1 MIYLIDDKDVKK
13 RLDIFLS
20 ENLNE
25 ISRSY
30 IKTLIES
37 DNVKVNDKKQK
48 AGYKLK
54 VNDKVEINVPQPE
67 LIDNVAQNIPLDI
80 VYEDDDIIIVNK
92 PKGMVVHPA
101 NGNYTGTMV
110 NALLYTHKENLS
122 SINGKIRPGIVH
134 RIDKD
139 TSGILVVAKNDNAHK
154 KLSEQF
160 KVHSIKREYIA
171 LVKGIIAED
180 NFTINLPIGRSSNDR
195 KKMAVTLKNSRSAI
209 THIEVLERFYNSNM
223 TLVKAILDT
232 GRTHQIRVHMAYIGH
247 PLVGDEV
254 YSKNDKKTG
263 LNIHGQMLHARTL
276 GFIHPRTNKYIE
288 FTSNIPKEFSDIL
301 EKLRKKERDSK

>member
-1 MIYLIDDKDVKK
+1 MIYIIDDKNKKK

-20 ENLNE
+20 ENVKD

-30 IKTLIES
+30 IKTLIET
-37 DNVKVNDKKQK
+37 DNVKVNDRKQK

-54 VNDKVEINVPQPE
+54 LNDRIEINIPQPE
-67 LIDNVAQNIPLDI
+67 MIDNVAEDIPLDI
-80 VYEDDDIIIVNK
+80 VYEDNDIIIVNK

-110 NALLYTHKENLS
+110 NALLYTHQNNLS

-180 NFTINLPIGRSSNDR
+180 KFTINLPIGRSSNDR
-195 KKMAVTLKNSRSAI
+195 KKMAVTLKNSKNAI
-209 THIEVLERFYNSNM
+209 THIEVLERFYKSNM

-232 GRTHQIRVHMAYIGH
+232 GRTHQIRVHMSYIGH

-254 YSKNDKKTG
+254 YSKNDRKSG
-263 LNIHGQMLHARTL
+263 LNVHGQMLHAMTL
-276 GFIHPRTNKYIE
+276 GFIHPTTGKYVE
-288 FTSNIPKEFSDIL
+288 FNSDISKEFSDLL
-301 EKLRKKERDSK
+301 EKLRKKEKDNN